1 MKVLVACE
9 ESQRVC
15 SAFRALG
22 HEVYSCDIIDC
33 SGGRYEWHIKQD
45 VLPLL
50 NGNCKFTTAD
60 GTEHTVSG
68 KWDLIIAHPPCTY
81 LSNAGA
87 CRLYPKKGQLDQ
99 ERYKKGLQAKAFF
112 MKLYNADCEHI
123 CVENPIPSKV
133 FEMPPYT
140 QTIQP
145 YEYGHPYSKKL
156 AYGLRDCRNYSLQ
169 RFYPSISLMFLA
181 GQAKIKEIRTRR
193 DFHERAERQRL
204 GVKHLRVLRR
214 LWRNNG
220 AVLAY
225 DMGKIKPFRPTRP
238 RDCRPPLQQTET
250 RYPAICTAWALLRP
264 LCRK

>member
-22 HEVYSCDIIDC
+22 HEAYSCDIIDC

-87 CRLYPKKGQLDQ
+87 CRLYPKKGQLDH

-145 YEYGHPYSKKL
+145 YEYGHPYSKKT
-156 AYGLRDCRNYSLQ
+156 C
-169 RFYPSISLMFLA
+169 
-181 GQAKIKEIRTRR
+181 
-193 DFHERAERQRL
+193 
-204 GVKHLRVLRR
+204 
-214 LWRNNG
+214 LW
-220 AVLAY
+220 
-225 DMGKIKPFRPTRP
+225 I
-238 RDCRPPLQQTET
+238 
-250 RYPAICTAWALLRP
+250 
-264 LCRK
+264 